1 VASWTTTSI
10 PRMRRRDLIRRVV
23 SLLGLS
29 ALASACG
36 LFDAKPSTATATPVP
51 GPITLAVRGATLL
64 DSGADRVTILIAGS
78 RIADVLHGDPSLSA
92 GVRVIEADGL
102 VAIPGLIDAHVHWR
116 DWAAPLFLRYGVTTV
131 RDVGSDPDAILRTRD
146 RSKLDDWSGPRVIAH
161 GPLLDGAPPIWV
173 GWSGSV
179 PLASAEEATTVTSDL
194 LKRGLDGLKVY
205 AQLPLNRLR
214 AVMDVARASGA
225 PVAAHLGLV
234 AARDAVVAGVRSIEH
249 ASGVN
254 YAGTSGD
261 LEELAK
267 MLANSGT
274 FVVPTQ
280 LVMRNF
286 ATLPK
291 IGTASYPGL
300 ELVSADTKA
309 AWLDWRNDFRLRS
322 VSDSDFAPF
331 EAQFARR
338 ALFLDPFRGAGGR
351 IVAGSDTP
359 NPFVVPGLSLHQE
372 LDELVRLGL
381 TPFDVI
387 RSATSVAAE
396 MIGRPDLGTIARGK
410 AADVVLVAGDPRVDV
425 AAARN
430 VRLVLRGGAV
440 AYQAAS

>member
-1 VASWTTTSI
+1 
-10 PRMRRRDLIRRVV
+10 MRRRDLIRRVV

-36 LFDAKPSTATATPVP
+36 LFDAKPSTVTATPVP

-64 DSGADRVTILIAGS
+64 DSGADRVTILVAGS
-78 RIADVLHGDPSLSA
+78 RIADVLHGDPSLPA
-92 GVRVIEADGL
+92 GVRVIDAGGL
-102 VAIPGLIDAHVHWR
+102 VGVPGLIDAHVHWR

-131 RDVGSDPDAILRTRD
+131 RDVGSDPDAILRVRD
-146 RSKLDDWSGPRVIAH
+146 QSKLDNWPGPRVIAH

-214 AVMDVARASGA
+214 AVMDVARASGT

-234 AARDAVVAGVRSIEH
+234 AARDAVAAGVRSIEH

-267 MLANSGT
+267 LLANSGT
-274 FVVPTQ
+274 FVVATQ
-280 LVMRNF
+280 LVMSNF

-291 IGTASYPGL
+291 IGNASYPGL

-309 AWLDWRNDFRLRS
+309 TWLDWRNDFRLRS
-322 VSDSDFAPF
+322 LSDKDFVPF

-338 ALFLDPFRGAGGR
+338 ALLLDPFRRAGGR
-351 IVAGSDTP
+351 LVAGSDTP
-359 NPFVVPGLSLHQE
+359 NPFVVPGASLHQE
-372 LDELVRLGL
+372 LEELVRLGL
-381 TPFDVI
+381 TPSDAI

-396 MIGRPDLGTIARGK
+396 MIGRSDLGLIARGK
-410 AADVVLVAGDPRVDV
+410 TADIVLVSGDPRADV

-430 VRLVLRGGAV
+430 VRLVLRGGVV
-440 AYQAAS
+440 AYEAVP